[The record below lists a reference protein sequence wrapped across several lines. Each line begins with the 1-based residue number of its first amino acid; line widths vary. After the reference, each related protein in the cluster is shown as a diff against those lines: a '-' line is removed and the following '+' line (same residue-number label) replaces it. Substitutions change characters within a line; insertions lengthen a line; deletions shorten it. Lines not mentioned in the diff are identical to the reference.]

1 VTVTATPSVTRTSI
15 ASINPY
21 NNEVLCESPAMIDE
35 EVDRAVAAAHEAF
48 QGWRQ
53 VPVVERAAII
63 RRAGELMLDR
73 GDELAR
79 TVTLE
84 MGKLIGESHGEVSLT
99 ADIMRYYGEHGPD
112 LLADRPLPV
121 DEGSAL
127 VANRPLGALLGVMP
141 WNYPLYQVA
150 RFAAPN
156 LVAGNTILLKHA
168 SNCPQSALA
177 LERLFRDAGAPPG
190 AYTNLFVPGARVG
203 RIVDNPTVAGVS
215 LTGSDR
221 AGAATAQRA
230 GRNIDKTVLELGGSD
245 PFIVLD
251 GEDFDRTVDAAVV
264 GRLSNM
270 GQSCVS
276 AKRMI
281 VLSGL
286 YGDFVESLRQRF
298 AALTPGDPLAP
309 ATTLGPLSS
318 ERAAENLVSQV
329 RDTVAQGATL
339 VLGGRRIDRPGAFVE
354 ATILT
359 DVRPGMRA
367 YHEEL
372 FGPVAVVYQVAD
384 EDEAV
389 ALANDNPYGL
399 GAAIFSR
406 DLDRARRV
414 AERLDSGMVWINHP
428 TSSRPEL
435 PFGGIKCSGY
445 GRELGDLGIHEFV
458 NKKLIRDF
466 PTTSAIGFVAQ
477 G

>member
-1 VTVTATPSVTRTSI
+1 VTATPSVTRTSI

-21 NNEVLCESPAMIDE
+21 NNEVLREFRPLTDD
-35 EVDRAVAAAHEAF
+35 EVDRAVDAAYLAF

-53 VPVVERAAII
+53 LAPTERAAVVH
-63 RRAGELMLDR
+63 RAGELMLER
-73 GDELAR
+73 RDEFAQL
-79 TVTLE
+79 VTLE
-84 MGKLIGESHGEVSLT
+84 MGKLIGESHSEVDLA
-99 ADIMRYYGEHGPD
+99 ADIMRYYGEQGPD

-121 DEGSAL
+121 EEGSA
-127 VANRPLGALLGVMP
+127 VVVNRPLGALLGIMP

-177 LERLFRDAGAPPG
+177 LERLFRDAGAPLG
-190 AYTNLFVPGARVG
+190 TYMNLFVRGAKVA
-203 RIVDNPTVAGVS
+203 RIIDNPLLQGVS

-221 AGAATAQRA
+221 AGAAAAERA
-230 GRNIDKTVLELGGSD
+230 GRNIEKTVLELGGSD

-251 GEDFDRTVDAAVV
+251 GEDFDRTVDAAVI

-281 VLSGL
+281 VLADI
-286 YGDFVESLRQRF
+286 YYDFVERLRQRF
-298 AALTPGDPLAP
+298 AALTPGDPMDP

-318 ERAAENLVSQV
+318 EQAADNLVSQV

-339 VLGGRRIDRPGAFVE
+339 VLGGKRIDRPGAFVE

-359 DVRPGMRA
+359 DVTRGMRA

-372 FGPVAVVYQVAD
+372 FGPVAVVYHVDD
-384 EDEAV
+384 EGEAV

-399 GAAIFSR
+399 GAAVFCR

-414 AERLDSGMVWINHP
+414 AERLDTGMVWINHP

-445 GRELGDLGIHEFV
+445 GRELGDLGIQEFV
-458 NKKLIRDF
+458 NKKLVRTF
-466 PTTSAIGFVAQ
+466 PTTSAMGFVAQ

>member
-1 VTVTATPSVTRTSI
+1 MTATPSVTRTSI

-21 NNEVLCESPAMIDE
+21 NNQVVREYPAMTDE
-35 EVDRAVAAAHEAF
+35 DVDRAVRAAHEAY
-48 QGWRQ
+48 QGWRWLA
-53 VPVVERAAII
+53 PAERAAVV
-63 RRAGELMLDR
+63 RRAADLMSER
-73 GDELAR
+73 RDEFAR
-79 TVTLE
+79 IVTLE
-84 MGKLIGESHGEVSLT
+84 MGKLIGESHGEVDLVI
-99 ADIMRYYGEHGPD
+99 DILRCYGQQGPD
-112 LLADRPLPV
+112 LITDQALPV
-121 DEGSAL
+121 DEGSA
-127 VANRPLGALLGVMP
+127 VIANRPLGALLGIMP

-168 SNCPQSALA
+168 SNTPGSAVL
-177 LERLFRDAGAPPG
+177 LEQLFRDAGAPPG
-190 AYTNLFVPGARVG
+190 VYTNLLVPGAKVG
-203 RIVDNPTVAGVS
+203 RIIDNPLVQGVS

-221 AGAATAQRA
+221 AGANAAERA

-264 GRLSNM
+264 GRLGNM

-281 VLSGL
+281 VLPDL
-286 YGDFVESLRQRF
+286 YYDFVDQLRQRF
-298 AALTPGDPLAP
+298 AALTPGDPMDP

-318 ERAAENLVSQV
+318 EQAAENLVSQV

-339 VLGGRRIDRPGAFVE
+339 VLGGGRIDRPGAFVQ

-372 FGPVAVVYQVAD
+372 FGPAAVVYRVAD

-399 GAAIFSR
+399 GGVVMCR

-414 AERLDSGMVWINHP
+414 AERLDTGMVWINHP

-445 GRELGDLGIHEFV
+445 GRELGDLGIQEFV
-458 NKKLIRDF
+458 NRKLIRTF
-466 PTTSAIGFVAQ
+466 PTTSAIGFAQ

>member
-1 VTVTATPSVTRTSI
+1 MTATPSVTRTMI
-15 ASINPY
+15 ASVNPY
-21 NNEVLCESPAMIDE
+21 DNEMLREFPAMTDE
-35 EVDRAVAAAHEAF
+35 EVDRAVRGAHEAF
-48 QGWRQ
+48 QRWRQ
-53 VPVVERAAII
+53 LAAGERGAIVGRAADLMQE
-63 RRAGELMLDR
+63 RR
-73 GDELAR
+73 DEFAR

-84 MGKLIGESHGEVSLT
+84 MGKLIGESYGEVDLVV
-99 ADIMRYYGEHGPD
+99 DILRYYGEQGPG
-112 LLADRPLPV
+112 LIADRTLPV
-121 DEGSAL
+121 DEGTA
-127 VANRPLGALLGVMP
+127 VIANRPLGALLGIMP

-150 RFAAPN
+150 RFAAPH

-168 SNCPQSALA
+168 SNTPQSALL
-177 LERLFRDAGAPPG
+177 LEQLFRDAGAAPG
-190 AYTNLFVPGARVG
+190 VYTNLFVRGS
-203 RIVDNPTVAGVS
+203 RIGPIIDNPLVQGVS

-221 AGAATAQRA
+221 AGASAAERA
-230 GRNIDKTVLELGGSD
+230 GRNVDKTVLELGGSD

-251 GEDFDRTVDAAVV
+251 GEDFDRTIDAAVV
-264 GRLSNM
+264 GRLSNT

-281 VLSGL
+281 VLSDL
-286 YGDFVESLRQRF
+286 YYEFVDRLRRRF
-298 AALTPGDPLAP
+298 TALTPGDPMDP

-318 ERAAENLVSQV
+318 EQAAENLVAQV

-339 VLGGRRIDRPGAFVE
+339 VLGGGRPDRPGAFVA

-372 FGPVAVVYQVAD
+372 FGPAAVVYQVAN

-389 ALANDNPYGL
+389 ALANDSPYGL
-399 GAAIFSR
+399 GGVVMCR

-414 AERLDSGMVWINHP
+414 AERLDTGMVWINHP

-435 PFGGIKCSGY
+435 PFGGIKRSGY
-445 GRELGDLGIHEFV
+445 GRELGDLGIQEFL
-458 NKKLIRDF
+458 NKKLIRTF
-466 PTTSAIGFVAQ
+466 PTTSAIGFAQ